1 MKTLNKL
8 FTRNSTTISFMGI
21 MCVAL
26 LISSC
31 GGGVVKKEKANDW
44 VEMGVKG
51 QVKKMIPDS
60 GVYRKLLEI
69 QIKRNDSLL

>member
-44 VEMGVKG
+44 VEMGQCSYSVKATG
-51 QVKKMIPDS
+51 KT
-60 GVYRKLLEI
+60 VYMQEKHAF
-69 QIKRNDSLL
+69 

>member
-31 GGGVVKKEKANDW
+31 GSGVVKKEKANDW
-44 VEMGVKG
+44 VEMGLKG

-60 GVYRKLLEI
+60 GVYRKLLEN
-69 QIKRNDSLL
+69 QNKRNDSLL

>member
-44 VEMGVKG
+44 VENGTER
-51 QVKKMIPDS
+51 PSEEND
-60 GVYRKLLEI
+60 RKEP
-69 QIKRNDSLL
+69 

>member
-44 VEMGVKG
+44 VEMNTGNCLKF
-51 QVKKMIPDS
+51 KLKETILYYD
-60 GVYRKLLEI
+60 RKE
-69 QIKRNDSLL
+69 KSENYDGEY

>member
-44 VEMGVKG
+44 VEM
-51 QVKKMIPDS
+51 D
-60 GVYRKLLEI
+60 
-69 QIKRNDSLL
+69 

>member
-26 LISSC
+26 PISSC

-44 VEMGVKG
+44 VEMGLKG